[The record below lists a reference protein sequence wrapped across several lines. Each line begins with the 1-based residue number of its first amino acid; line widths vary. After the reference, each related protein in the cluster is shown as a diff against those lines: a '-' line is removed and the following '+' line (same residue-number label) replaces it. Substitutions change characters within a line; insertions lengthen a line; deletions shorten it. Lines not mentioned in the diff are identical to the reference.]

1 MSPPHQSLETVQ
13 IKALLAFIVPALS
26 LPLPSGLQGGVWGL
40 GLTIE
45 VPTGAMCHGS
55 PPCTHCVVPGQG
67 LPSSAL
73 QHRCT
78 RAEPLHGYP
87 HATTALCCRGSLL
100 ARGALPAAMPWGGH
114 AGCIIRELLVPQ
126 LLPGPHPIFSCPPRP
141 PFTTKPTP
149 CSPAARCPPR
159 PSPRRWAA
167 AVPTVPSW
175 LFLPHLTHGRFPRA
189 PPWLRSPPP
198 TPARPA
204 AVPVAHLQIQRRGT
218 FKRERRG
225 GASPRTLIYHELMC
239 FSHLFLCTAPGCAL
253 PRAHTRRAPVR
264 SRSVSV
270 SHAWPGL
277 SRRRTARSDR
287 RERAAEQDGEYTL
300 SRHVTLTMCIH
311 S

>member
-1 MSPPHQSLETVQ
+1 MDTPTQPQRFAAEGLC
-13 IKALLAFIVPALS
+13 LLVGHCQ
-26 LPLPSGLQGGVWGL
+26 LP
-40 GLTIE
+40 
-45 VPTGAMCHGS
+45 CHGEVTLDALFGSCWSLSCCQDPTPFS
-55 PPCTHCVVPGQG
+55 P
-67 LPSSAL
+67 A
-73 QHRCT
+73 
-78 RAEPLHGYP
+78 
-87 HATTALCCRGSLL
+87 
-100 ARGALPAAMPWGGH
+100 
-114 AGCIIRELLVPQ
+114 
-126 LLPGPHPIFSCPPRP
+126 PPRP

-159 PSPRRWAA
+159 PSPRRWAT

-270 SHAWPGL
+270 SVSHAWPGL

>member
-1 MSPPHQSLETVQ
+1 MWGEEGGKFVSPPHQSLETVQ

-126 LLPGPHPIFSCPPRP
+126 LLPGPHPIFSCPPPDLRSQQNQRRAARQRAAHPAPLPGGGQP
-141 PFTTKPTP
+141 PFPPSPPGCSSLTSPMAA
-149 CSPAARCPPR
+149 SPAHRRGSDPHPRHPLARQP
-159 PSPRRWAA
+159 
-167 AVPTVPSW
+167 
-175 LFLPHLTHGRFPRA
+175 F
-189 PPWLRSPPP
+189 RSPISKSNGGGPLRGSGEGERL
-198 TPARPA
+198 PA
-204 AVPVAHLQIQRRGT
+204 H
-218 FKRERRG
+218 
-225 GASPRTLIYHELMC
+225 
-239 FSHLFLCTAPGCAL
+239 
-253 PRAHTRRAPVR
+253 
-264 SRSVSV
+264 
-270 SHAWPGL
+270 
-277 SRRRTARSDR
+277 
-287 RERAAEQDGEYTL
+287 
-300 SRHVTLTMCIH
+300 
-311 S
+311 